1 MDMDT
6 DKQKFDTLADD
17 YDRHRPRYPAA
28 LLQELAGPSAGRPG
42 LHVVDAGAGTGIALE
57 GLVPIL
63 GDGARYEAVD
73 LSPDMVAR
81 GRAKFPSVAW
91 TVGPAEP
98 FLERAREVDLVVAA
112 QSFQW
117 MDRPRFLRAALGCLN
132 PGGRVAII
140 QNNRD
145 FGASPFL
152 DAYETLLEELSP
164 GYGRH
169 YRAFDF
175 AAELREVFGP
185 AGGTVEVRTADWTT
199 TVAAGDFV
207 GMAKS
212 STQVQ
217 RGIEAHGDL
226 LLDLLR
232 DLVRRHTDEQGSL
245 VIPYHSELFTA
256 RTAPAAQS
264 RG

>member
-98 FLERAREVDLVVAA
+98 FLERARRWTWSWPPSPSSGWTGRGSCARRSAA
-112 QSFQW
+112 
-117 MDRPRFLRAALGCLN
+117 
-132 PGGRVAII
+132 
-140 QNNRD
+140 
-145 FGASPFL
+145 
-152 DAYETLLEELSP
+152 
-164 GYGRH
+164 
-169 YRAFDF
+169 
-175 AAELREVFGP
+175 
-185 AGGTVEVRTADWTT
+185 
-199 TVAAGDFV
+199 
-207 GMAKS
+207 
-212 STQVQ
+212 
-217 RGIEAHGDL
+217 
-226 LLDLLR
+226 
-232 DLVRRHTDEQGSL
+232 
-245 VIPYHSELFTA
+245 
-256 RTAPAAQS
+256 
-264 RG
+264 